1 MTDTTTINNTL
12 VHLESLY
19 KAYDEILG
27 QAKSQLESLEV
38 DDTQMGRIVDK
49 LTNDIDFLTA
59 VTKQLKEH
67 QGNLMSAMTGELE
80 DALVDKMAARVWSK
94 LESSLEDALNDRFN
108 ELLNSQSVA
117 DKVRSYVLGQ
127 EEVKNALDVK
137 AAMALVIEHV
147 SK

>member
-108 ELLNSQSVA
+108 ELMNSEAVSE
-117 DKVRSYVLGQ
+117 KVYEYIIGR
-127 EEVKNALDVK
+127 EDFIAALDIRN
-137 AAMALVIEHV
+137 AMAMIVKQV
-147 SK
+147 K